1 MSRGIFG
8 ALWTAALALE
18 VLAAPAVL
26 GPAQLEAVL
35 VREAYAAEAVFAPE
49 SRAHAALA
57 AVRAGL
63 LSFAG
68 EPLLPRKPASG
79 TAAGAELRR
88 GGFRLSAEKDARAG
102 ALSALRPEGR
112 EALECGPHDPVRRLD
127 FALGRAGA
135 NASAAPYFVSLRLLG
150 CLAAGRLALVAAF
163 SLISLL
169 LLPAAVLDARAAA
182 RIRGA
187 SLEPG
192 RPLAARAAGSAPGL
206 LLAAALLAT
215 AAPCEVPPV
224 FWAAMPLCAIAALWA
239 FIAMKPAWR

>member
-8 ALWTAALALE
+8 ALWMAALAIE
-18 VLAAPAVL
+18 VFAAPAVL
-26 GPAQLEAVL
+26 GPARLSAVL
-35 VREAYAAEAVFAPE
+35 VRETYAAEAVFALG

-57 AVRAGL
+57 ASRSGL
-63 LSFAG
+63 LSLAG
-68 EPLLPRKPASG
+68 EPPLPRKPEAGS
-79 TAAGAELRR
+79 AAGAELRR
-88 GGFRLSAEKDARAG
+88 GGFRFSAEKDARAG
-102 ALSALRPEGR
+102 ALSALRSKGQETP
-112 EALECGPHDPVRRLD
+112 AYAAHDPARRLD

-135 NASAAPYFVSLRLLG
+135 SASAAPYFASLRLLG
-150 CLAAGRLALVAAF
+150 RLAAGRLSLAAAF

-169 LLPAAVLDARAAA
+169 LLPAAVLDARASA

-206 LLAAALLAT
+206 LLAAALLAA

-224 FWAAMPLCAIAALWA
+224 FWAALPFGALMALWA